1 MMQAPG
7 KYISNILGKKH
18 KCFTLAYCSAY
29 MFIIGAL
36 QAPGD
41 LVSNAPRL
49 VQILHTAWRGSPD
62 PIQQQRSH
70 KTHNTAEA
78 TVTRAN

>member
-1 MMQAPG
+1 M
-7 KYISNILGKKH
+7 S
-18 KCFTLAYCSAY
+18 
-29 MFIIGAL
+29 IIDAL

-41 LVSNAPRL
+41 LVSNAPRS
-49 VQILHTAWRGSPD
+49 VQILQIAWRESPD

-78 TVTRAN
+78 TVTIAN